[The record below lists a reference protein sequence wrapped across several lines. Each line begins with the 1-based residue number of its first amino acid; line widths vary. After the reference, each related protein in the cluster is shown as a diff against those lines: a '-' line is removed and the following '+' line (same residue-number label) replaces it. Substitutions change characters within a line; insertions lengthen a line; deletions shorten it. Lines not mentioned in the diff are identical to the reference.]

1 MPTPQSSILRTL
13 FTADSAFRRAQTA
26 AITPVPVSSRTQ
38 LSAAVTSVPAEAPE
52 SRGFADR
59 PCILGSREQQQTPRA
74 ATRRGALPARG
85 SAPQPEASPLA
96 AQLTSSSLT
105 QVEGRTLLQM
115 TLPAKGE
122 LCAAPNRDRRVSV
135 SPKRAPA
142 GGGVSFTRTLPP
154 ELELPSAGVVESGM
168 SESGV
173 DTGGAQCGDR
183 RRGLIGL
190 HRSPPRRS
198 HAGSFWL
205 RPKHQQTADGCDA
218 WTGFWGRIFRS
229 NSEGGSEERACTA
242 LLGDIWSLSRLDSP
256 QLYNSTNKTFLT
268 TRTALRRRPSA

>member
-1 MPTPQSSILRTL
+1 M
-13 FTADSAFRRAQTA
+13 
-26 AITPVPVSSRTQ
+26 
-38 LSAAVTSVPAEAPE
+38 PAEAPE
-52 SRGFADR
+52 SRGFAGR
-59 PCILGSREQQQTPRA
+59 PCILGRREQQQTPRA
-74 ATRRGALPARG
+74 ATRRGAVPARG

-122 LCAAPNRDRRVSV
+122 LCAAPHRDRRVSV

-142 GGGVSFTRTLPP
+142 GGGVSFTQTLPP
-154 ELELPSAGVVESGM
+154 EPELPSAGVVESGM

-173 DTGGAQCGDR
+173 DTGGAQCGER

-190 HRSPPRRS
+190 HRSPPRRA

-205 RPKHQQTADGCDA
+205 RPKHPQTADGCDA
-218 WTGFWGRIFRS
+218 WTILFGSCS
-229 NSEGGSEERACTA
+229 NSEGGSEKRARA
-242 LLGDIWSLSRLDSP
+242 ARLGDTLMSLLRLDSP
-256 QLYNSTNKTFLT
+256 QLYKFPDDENSLAT
-268 TRTALRRRPSA
+268 TPIA